1 MPTFKPPTVDEGP
14 AGGGPLF
21 YRYKISRG
29 DSILE
34 TSGTY
39 TRVRTP
45 SLDEY
50 LEADIVYL
58 GGHEYEVS
66 EETKTELLN
75 AGIGVTEANF
85 E

>member
-1 MPTFKPPTVDEGP
+1 LPTFKPPTVDEGP

-34 TSGTY
+34 TGGTY

-75 AGIGVTEANF
+75 AGIGVTEDNF
-85 E
+85 L

>member
-75 AGIGVTEANF
+75 AGIGVTEDNF
-85 E
+85 L

>member
-1 MPTFKPPTVDEGP
+1 LPTFKPPTVDEGP

-75 AGIGVTEANF
+75 AGIGVTEDNF
-85 E
+85 L